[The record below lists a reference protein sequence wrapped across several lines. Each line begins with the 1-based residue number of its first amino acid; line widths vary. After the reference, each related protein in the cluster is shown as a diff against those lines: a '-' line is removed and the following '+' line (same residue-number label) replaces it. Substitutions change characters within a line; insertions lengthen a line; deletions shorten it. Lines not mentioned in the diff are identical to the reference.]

1 MKILVL
7 NAGSSSQKSCLYDLP
22 EAALPPTP
30 RHPVWEGFLDLTH
43 AAGVAEMK
51 VKTAHGAA
59 LTQTISTDS
68 RDEAN
73 RQLLATLWQGETQ
86 VIDRLSDLTAVGH
99 RVVHGGQ
106 TYQAST
112 PITPEVKAEID
123 RLAKFA
129 PVHNPVNLAGIEAI
143 TALLGDEVPQFA
155 VFDTAFHSTL
165 PPAAYVYPGS
175 YDWLTEGI
183 RRYGFHGT
191 SHRYCTA
198 RAADLLGRNVADLR
212 LIICHLGNGA
222 SLTAVQGGRSIDTTM
237 GFTPLDGLM
246 MGSRSGAIDP
256 GILIHLLR
264 QQGYSADQLDHLLNR
279 ESGLKGI
286 SGLSSDLRQV
296 VAAAEAGQ
304 QRAQLAIAVYVH
316 RLRSYL
322 GAMLVQLGGVDAIVF
337 TAGVGE
343 NSSLIRAQACASL
356 GFLGLTLDEAR
367 NQAGVMDSDIAT
379 ADSAVRVLIIHT
391 EEDWTIATECW
402 RLLKSL

>member
-1 MKILVL
+1 
-7 NAGSSSQKSCLYDLP
+7 
-22 EAALPPTP
+22 
-30 RHPVWEGFLDLTH
+30 
-43 AAGVAEMK
+43 
-51 VKTAHGAA
+51 
-59 LTQTISTDS
+59 
-68 RDEAN
+68 
-73 RQLLATLWQGETQ
+73 
-86 VIDRLSDLTAVGH
+86 
-99 RVVHGGQ
+99 
-106 TYQAST
+106 
-112 PITPEVKAEID
+112 
-123 RLAKFA
+123 
-129 PVHNPVNLAGIEAI
+129 
-143 TALLGDEVPQFA
+143 
-155 VFDTAFHSTL
+155 
-165 PPAAYVYPGS
+165 
-175 YDWLTEGI
+175 
-183 RRYGFHGT
+183 
-191 SHRYCTA
+191 
-198 RAADLLGRNVADLR
+198 
-212 LIICHLGNGA
+212 
-222 SLTAVQGGRSIDTTM
+222 
-237 GFTPLDGLM
+237 

-264 QQGYSADQLDHLLNR
+264 QQGYSADDLDHLLNR

-304 QRAQLAIAVYVH
+304 QRAQLAIAVYIH